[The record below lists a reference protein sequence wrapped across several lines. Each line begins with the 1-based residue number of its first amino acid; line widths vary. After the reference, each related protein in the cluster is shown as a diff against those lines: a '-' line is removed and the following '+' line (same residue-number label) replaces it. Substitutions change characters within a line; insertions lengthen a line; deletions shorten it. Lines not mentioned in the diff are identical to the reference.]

1 MCPAHTFLQAPI
13 SNLQWLSQPHFLAPT
28 AAAYKPH
35 SKAELLSAVQ
45 TCIIFLPVEDYCE
58 GLHGSIQE
66 WDVSGVTD
74 MSQMFYRASTFNKDL
89 SKWDVSAVTDMGCM
103 FRDTSWFN
111 QDLSN
116 WDVSAVIDMTSMF
129 HGASAFKRQLCG
141 IAWVNSKA
149 VKTDIFVGSQGSI
162 ASTVC
167 TTTTAGMEAGI
178 THFAFVGHDQGA

>member
-1 MCPAHTFLQAPI
+1 MCLGVSPVGDCSESPEGPI
-13 SNLQWLSQPHFLAPT
+13 EYWH
-28 AAAYKPH
+28 
-35 SKAELLSAVQ
+35 
-45 TCIIFLPVEDYCE
+45 
-58 GLHGSIQE
+58 
-66 WDVSGVTD
+66 VSGVAD
-74 MSQMFYRASTFNKDL
+74 MSQMFEGASEFNKDL